1 METTFCARLL
11 LLEGRT
17 LQLSENDVLPDHSS
31 IIMQSFNL
39 KPLLSELNSF
49 RKIFI
54 DCYLLGKK
62 NSNEPVE
69 GMEKNILQS
78 KNTVMY
84 PILIFQLLLKTF
96 ISSMKFRLN

>member
-1 METTFCARLL
+1 
-11 LLEGRT
+11 
-17 LQLSENDVLPDHSS
+17 V
-31 IIMQSFNL
+31 SFNL

-78 KNTVMY
+78 KKHSYVSNPDLSITLED
-84 PILIFQLLLKTF
+84 IHLKYEV
-96 ISSMKFRLN
+96 